1 MIATSFTR
9 AFGLDAPVVAAPVA
23 PTPELVASV
32 SNAGGLGL
40 LPVTWLDVAAI
51 RAAVR
56 ATRELTARPFGVN
69 LVLDERRDEQ
79 LEAALAEGVAAVTFF
94 WGDPEP
100 YLERVHAAGALATLT
115 VGSAEE
121 ARRAAA
127 AGVDAVVAQGWE
139 AGGHVWGQV
148 ATLPLVPAVK
158 SAVAPLPVVAAGGV
172 ADGRG
177 LAAVLALGADAAWI
191 GTRFVASAEAPFVPE
206 YKQRVLAATETEAMY
221 TTLFDVG
228 WPQAPHRVLPNS
240 TVANWEA
247 AGRPEPGARPGEG
260 EVVATTPDGQTI
272 ARYDISEPT
281 VGMTGELEALA
292 HYAGQSAGLV
302 HAVEPAATIVRGLV
316 AEAETI
322 FQRLADSS
330 GTDPSGPA

>member
-1 MIATSFTR
+1 MIRTSFTR
-9 AFGLDAPVVAAPVA
+9 IFGIDAPVVAAPVA
-23 PTPELVASV
+23 PAPELVAAV

-51 RAAVR
+51 RATVR

-79 LEAALAEGVAAVTFF
+79 LEAALAEGVAVVTFF
-94 WGDPEP
+94 WGDPER

-158 SAVAPLPVVAAGGV
+158 SAVGPLPVVAAGGV

-177 LAAVLALGADAAWI
+177 LAAVLSLGADAAWM
-191 GTRFVASAEAPFVPE
+191 GTRFVASEEAPFTPE
-206 YKQRVLAATETEAMY
+206 YKQRVLAATETEATY

-240 TVANWEA
+240 TLANWEA
-247 AGRPEPGARPGEG
+247 AGHPEPGARPGEG
-260 EVVATTPDGQTI
+260 EVVATALNGEEI

-292 HYAGQSAGLV
+292 HYAGQSAALV
-302 HAVEPAATIVRGLV
+302 HAVQPAGTIVGRV
-316 AEAETI
+316 VEEAEETLR
-322 FQRLADSS
+322 RLADSS
-330 GTDPSGPA
+330 HADPS